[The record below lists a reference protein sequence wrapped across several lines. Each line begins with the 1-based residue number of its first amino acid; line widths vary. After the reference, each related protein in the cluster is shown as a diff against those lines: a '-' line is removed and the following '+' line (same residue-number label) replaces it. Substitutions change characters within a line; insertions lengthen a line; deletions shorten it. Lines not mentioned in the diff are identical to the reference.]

1 MNGLNYIR
9 CPAGADL
16 QWTTL
21 LGTTARRTWFLVAR
35 LVTPLTSGTSAGLVN
50 AFTGGGQDVIKIDYV
65 DATTNNIN
73 LGAGTAVKLAA
84 NVPAATLASP
94 FIVSFVH
101 TASSN
106 SNILT
111 INGAVQTRTT
121 SLSASGYV
129 STSSTYLLGT
139 AAYNTTVDL
148 MELIF
153 YTATPTTAPSVNAR
167 QRVEG
172 YLAWKWGLRANLP
185 STHPYAKLTP

>member
-16 QWTTL
+16 QF
-21 LGTTARRTWFLVAR
+21 TAFSGHDGRRTWFLVAR

-73 LGAGTAVKLAA
+73 LGAGAAVKLAA

-101 TASSN
+101 TAASN
-106 SNILT
+106 NNVLT
-111 INGAVQTRTT
+111 INGAVQTLTT
-121 SLSASGYV
+121 SANATGYL
-129 STSSTYLLGT
+129 STSSTFLLGT

-148 MELIF
+148 MEVIY
-153 YTATPTTAPSVNAR
+153 YTATPNLVSTNQR

-185 STHPYAKLTP
+185 STHPYAKFTP